1 MPEAC
6 GKVTHLV
13 VHDDVC
19 VACGR
24 IGQGGKQAIPFSGL
38 VPSYLRF
45 YFDLIRYKGSLLG
58 MTKVQSQTYHS

>member
-1 MPEAC
+1 MMKMCLKTC

-24 IGQGGKQAIPFSGL
+24 IGDDLDFGL
-38 VPSYLRF
+38 GP
-45 YFDLIRYKGSLLG
+45 RYYER
-58 MTKVQSQTYHS
+58 VRPPC